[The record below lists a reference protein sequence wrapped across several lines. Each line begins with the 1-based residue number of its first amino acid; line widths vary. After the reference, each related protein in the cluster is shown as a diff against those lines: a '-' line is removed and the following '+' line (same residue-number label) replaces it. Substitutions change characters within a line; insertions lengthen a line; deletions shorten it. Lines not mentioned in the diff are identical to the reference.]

1 MVADIFQGVAD
12 AMTNFISTLNSGI
25 TAMVSLFYADNSLT
39 LLGLLTCIVV
49 GVSLTYFVFRLI
61 MGLIRLRG

>member
-1 MVADIFQGVAD
+1 MVQDIFQGIAD

-25 TAMVSLFYADNSLT
+25 TSMVALFYADNQLT
-39 LLGLLTCIVV
+39 LLGVLTTIVV

>member
-1 MVADIFQGVAD
+1 MVQDIFQGIAD

-25 TAMVSLFYADNSLT
+25 TGMVALFYADNQLT
-39 LLGLLTCIVV
+39 LLGVLTTIVV